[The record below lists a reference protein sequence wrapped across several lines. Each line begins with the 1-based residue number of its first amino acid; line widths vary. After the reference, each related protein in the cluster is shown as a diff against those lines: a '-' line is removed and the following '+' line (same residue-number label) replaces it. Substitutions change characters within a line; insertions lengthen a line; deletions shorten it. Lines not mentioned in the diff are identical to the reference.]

1 MAKVKKYQTG
11 GSPKYV
17 SPYSKK
23 TTDSTDYYV
32 AKLNDQMRAESN
44 LENAG
49 VSLKDRSGYIKDMN
63 QTAKDALRQKRKGTP
78 GFDANGFP
86 ITKQKSGGK
95 TPKTKAK
102 TGAKVTKTKAKDG
115 KWIQKAVNPKH
126 KGYCT
131 PMTKATC
138 TPKRKALAK
147 TFKAMGRA
155 RKGK

>member
-1 MAKVKKYQTG
+1 MATIKKAQDGKKLKPNYSNIKGKGWDLFKTPTSKDSSDYRKGFDKKVKG
-11 GSPKYV
+11 E
-17 SPYSKK
+17 
-23 TTDSTDYYV
+23 D
-32 AKLNDQMRAESN
+32 
-44 LENAG
+44 
-49 VSLKDRSGYIKDMN
+49 LKQY
-63 QTAKDALRQKRKGTP
+63 P
-78 GFDANGFP
+78 FP
-86 ITKQKSGGK
+86 
-95 TPKTKAK
+95 
-102 TGAKVTKTKAKDG
+102 TGAEVRGYNEASKRTTPKAKDG

>member
-1 MAKVKKYQTG
+1 MAAIKKVIKAQKGKTIKATPDSSKYYKDENEFQWKLAETSSKFGMKKAADEQM
-11 GSPKYV
+11 KN
-17 SPYSKK
+17 
-23 TTDSTDYYV
+23 
-32 AKLNDQMRAESN
+32 AKQ
-44 LENAG
+44 AG
-49 VSLKDRSGYIKDMN
+49 
-63 QTAKDALRQKRKGTP
+63 KDADRQKFKGKP

-86 ITKQKSGGK
+86 VKEKAKSG
-95 TPKTKAK
+95 AK
-102 TGAKVTKTKAKDG
+102 IKDK

-147 TFKAMGRA
+147 TFKAMGKA